1 MIAVLGPPASDA
13 VSAPTPTGAAFDL
26 VLLAHIVVALVAFGV
41 VAVSAVQ
48 AVRLGRAGRGPL
60 PANLVRY
67 YAPGVNWV
75 GRSLHLVP
83 VLGVALVA
91 MSRRAYGYDDLWV
104 QLGLGLWLAAALA
117 AEGVLWPAERRLQR
131 QVATDEPAPPPRHVT
146 EVVLAAV
153 GVEVALLV
161 ATVVMVAKP

>member
-1 MIAVLGPPASDA
+1 MLAPGPPAPEA
-13 VSAPTPTGAAFDL
+13 VTTPTPTGAAFDL

-48 AVRLGRAGRGPL
+48 AVRLGRVGRGPV
-60 PANLVRY
+60 PENLLRY

-83 VLGVALVA
+83 VLGVVLVA

-104 QLGLGLWLAAALA
+104 QLGLGLWLAAAVA

-131 QVATDEPAPPPRHVT
+131 QVATAEPARSPRSVID
-146 EVVLAAV
+146 VVLAAA
-153 GVEVALLV
+153 GIEVALLV

>member
-1 MIAVLGPPASDA
+1 MT
-13 VSAPTPTGAAFDL
+13 APTPTGAAFDL
-26 VLLAHIVVALVAFGV
+26 VLLAHIVVALLAFGV

-60 PANLVRY
+60 PENLVRY

-83 VLGVALVA
+83 VLGVVLVA

-104 QLGLGLWLAAALA
+104 QLGLGLWLAAAVA

-131 QVATDEPAPPPRHVT
+131 QVAAAEPAPRPRSVT
-146 EVVLAAV
+146 
-153 GVEVALLV
+153 
-161 ATVVMVAKP
+161 